1 VDLSSPA
8 YFLPG
13 VGSAPAFQIPA
24 MAPIMDAGPWA
35 VADYEHPEFGRGA
48 LAYWTGCA
56 APEHR
61 PGDWRKLA
69 DGRHYLP
76 PVTLPSPGQLWRDS
90 GPAGIDLQLSSG
102 IYLTIPLAV
111 YSPQVVDLFTGQITG
126 AATTFGVEAF
136 ALFDRM
142 AAEPTIPLTDKQ
154 VLRVI
159 ALALMAR
166 YRLTPELLQDLR
178 WVTTAD
184 IDPILSAILGTH
196 PKA

>member
-1 VDLSSPA
+1 
-8 YFLPG
+8 
-13 VGSAPAFQIPA
+13 
-24 MAPIMDAGPWA
+24 
-35 VADYEHPEFGRGA
+35 
-48 LAYWTGCA
+48 
-56 APEHR
+56 
-61 PGDWRKLA
+61 
-69 DGRHYLP
+69 
-76 PVTLPSPGQLWRDS
+76 LWRDS

-111 YSPQVVDLFTGQITG
+111 YSPQVVDLFSGQITG
-126 AATTFGVEAF
+126 AATPFGVEAF

-142 AAEPTIPLTDKQ
+142 AAEPSIPLTDKQ